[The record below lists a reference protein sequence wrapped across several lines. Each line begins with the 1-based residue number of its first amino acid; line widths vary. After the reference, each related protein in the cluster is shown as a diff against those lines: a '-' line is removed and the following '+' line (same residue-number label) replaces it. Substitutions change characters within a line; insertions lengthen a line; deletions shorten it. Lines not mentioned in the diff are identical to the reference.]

1 MRAHQIM
8 TRQVITA
15 TVDTPIAEAA
25 RTLLA
30 HHISGMPVV
39 DAKGNLMGVV
49 SQGDFMRRAE
59 IGTQR
64 KRSRWLK
71 MLLGPGREASD
82 FVHER
87 GRKVGEVMNDQPIT
101 VSEDATLEEVTSIM
115 EKNDIKRVPVMRGDK
130 LVGIVTRTNLV
141 QAVLDLARE
150 VPDPTAD
157 DDRIRD
163 RIHAAIEK
171 ADWKPFGFSAV
182 VRDGIVHLS
191 GIITDERSRQA
202 TIVATENVSGV
213 RKVHDH
219 LVWLEPMSGV
229 YLNSAEDE
237 ADAKAKAG

>member
-15 TVDTPIAEAA
+15 TVDTSIAEAA
-25 RTLLA
+25 RTLLN

-39 DAKGNLMGVV
+39 DAAGKIVGVV

-64 KRSRWLK
+64 RRSRWLK
-71 MLLGPGREASD
+71 MLLGPGREAAD

-87 GRKVGEVMNDQPIT
+87 GRKVGEVMNPSPIT
-101 VSEDATLEEVTSIM
+101 VTEDATLEEVTTTM
-115 EKNDIKRVPVMRGDK
+115 ERNDIKRVPVMRGDK
-130 LVGIVTRTNLV
+130 VVGIVTRTNLV

-163 RIHAAIEK
+163 RILASIEK
-171 ADWKPFGFSAV
+171 HDWKPSGLGVV

-191 GIITDERSRQA
+191 GVITDERSRQA
-202 TIVATENVSGV
+202 TMVAAENVSGV

-237 ADAKAKAG
+237 RSARVG

>member
-8 TRQVITA
+8 TPHVITA

-25 RTLLA
+25 RTMLE
-30 HHISGMPVV
+30 HHISGLPVLDGRGKLV
-39 DAKGNLMGVV
+39 GVV
-49 SQGDFMRRAE
+49 SQGDFVRRAE

-64 KRSRWLK
+64 RRSRWLK
-71 MLLGPGREASD
+71 LLLGPGHEAAD
-82 FVHER
+82 FVRES
-87 GRKVGEVMNDQPIT
+87 GRKVGDVMNPSPVT
-101 VSEDATLEEVTSIM
+101 VTEDATLEEVAATM
-115 EKNDIKRVPVMRGDK
+115 ERNDIKRVPVMHGDR

-157 DDRIRD
+157 DDHIRK

-171 ADWKPFGFSAV
+171 HDWTPLALNAV

-191 GIITDERSRQA
+191 GIIMDERSRQA
-202 TIVATENVSGV
+202 ALVAAENVAGV

-219 LVWLEPMSGV
+219 LVWIEPMSGV
-229 YLNSAEDE
+229 YVSPQV
-237 ADAKAKAG
+237 

>member
-25 RTLLA
+25 RTLLN

-39 DAKGNLMGVV
+39 DATGRLVGVV

-64 KRSRWLK
+64 RRSRWLK
-71 MLLGPGREASD
+71 ILLGPGREAAD

-87 GRKVGEVMNDQPIT
+87 GRKVGEVMNPSPVT
-101 VSEDATLEEVTSIM
+101 VTEEATLEEVTSTM
-115 EKNDIKRVPVMRGDK
+115 EKNDIKRVPVMRGDR

-163 RIHAAIEK
+163 RILAAIEK
-171 ADWKPFGFSAV
+171 HDWKPFGLGVV

-191 GIITDERSRQA
+191 GVITDDRSRQA
-202 TIVATENVSGV
+202 AMVAAENVSGV

-229 YLNSAEDE
+229 YVNSAEDE
-237 ADAKAKAG
+237 RDAKAG

>member
-15 TVDTPIAEAA
+15 TPDTPIVQAA
-25 RTLLA
+25 RTLLLQ
-30 HHISGMPVV
+30 HISGMPVLDQAGKLV
-39 DAKGNLMGVV
+39 GIV

-71 MLLGPGREASD
+71 LLLGPGRAASD

-87 GRKVGEVMNDQPIT
+87 GRKVGEVMNDKPIT
-101 VSEDATLEEVTSIM
+101 VTEDATLEEVTETL
-115 EKNDIKRVPVMRGDK
+115 EKNDIKRVPVMRGEK
-130 LVGIVTRTNLV
+130 LVGIITRTNLV
-141 QAVLDLARE
+141 QAVLDLARD

-157 DDRIRD
+157 DDHIRD
-163 RIHAAIEK
+163 RIYAAIEK
-171 ADWKPFGFSAV
+171 NDWKPSGFSVV

-191 GIITDERSRQA
+191 GIITDERSRPA
-202 TIVATENVSGV
+202 TIVAAENVSGV

-219 LVWLEPMSGV
+219 LVWLEPWSGFYV
-229 YLNSAEDE
+229 NSAEDE
-237 ADAKAKAG
+237 ADAKAAAG

>member
-15 TVDTPIAEAA
+15 TVDTSITEAA
-25 RTLLA
+25 RTLLN

-39 DAKGNLMGVV
+39 DAAGRLVGVV
-49 SQGDFMRRAE
+49 SQGDFMRRGE

-71 MLLGPGREASD
+71 ILLGPGREAAD

-87 GRKVGEVMNDQPIT
+87 GRKVGEVMNPSPIT
-101 VSEDATLEEVTSIM
+101 VTEDATLEEVIATM
-115 EKNDIKRVPVMRGDK
+115 EKNDIKRVPVMRGDR

-163 RIHAAIEK
+163 RILAAIEK
-171 ADWKPFGFSAV
+171 HDWKPFGLGVV

-191 GIITDERSRQA
+191 GVITDDRSRQA
-202 TIVATENVSGV
+202 AMVAAENISGV

-237 ADAKAKAG
+237 QDAKVG

>member
-1 MRAHQIM
+1 MRAHQII

-25 RTLLA
+25 GTLLA

-39 DAKGNLMGVV
+39 DGKGKLVGIV

-64 KRSRWLK
+64 RRPRWLK
-71 MLLGPGREASD
+71 ILLGPGREAAD

-87 GRKVGEVMNDQPIT
+87 GRKVGEVMNDRPIT
-101 VSEDATLEEVTSIM
+101 VSEDATLEEITATM
-115 EKNDIKRVPVMRGDK
+115 EKNDIKRVPVMRGDGM
-130 LVGIVTRTNLV
+130 VGIVTRTNLV

-157 DDRIRD
+157 DDHMRD
-163 RIHAAIEK
+163 RIYAAIEK
-171 ADWKPFGFSAV
+171 NDWKPFGLGVV

-202 TIVATENVSGV
+202 TLVATENVSGV

-219 LVWLEPMSGV
+219 LVWIEPMSGV

-237 ADAKAKAG
+237 QAAKAS

>member
-15 TVDTPIAEAA
+15 TVDTSITEAA
-25 RTLLA
+25 RTLLN

-39 DAKGNLMGVV
+39 DAVGRLVGVV

-71 MLLGPGREASD
+71 ILLGPGREAAD

-87 GRKVGEVMNDQPIT
+87 GRKVGEVMNPSPIT
-101 VSEDATLEEVTSIM
+101 VTEDATLEEVTTTM

-163 RIHAAIEK
+163 RILAAIEK
-171 ADWKPFGFSAV
+171 HNWKPFGLGVV

-191 GIITDERSRQA
+191 GVITDDRSRQA
-202 TIVATENVSGV
+202 AMVAAENISGV

-237 ADAKAKAG
+237 QDAKVG

>member
-8 TRQVITA
+8 TRQVITV
-15 TVDTPIAEAA
+15 TVDTSIADAA
-25 RTLLA
+25 RALLN

-39 DAKGNLMGVV
+39 DAAGRLVGIV

-64 KRSRWLK
+64 QRSRWLK
-71 MLLGPGREASD
+71 ILLGPGREAAD

-87 GRKVGEVMNDQPIT
+87 GRKVGEVMNPSPIT
-101 VSEDATLEEVTSIM
+101 VTEDATLEEVTTTM
-115 EKNDIKRVPVMRGDK
+115 ERNDIKRVPVMRGDK

-163 RIHAAIEK
+163 RILAAIEK
-171 ADWKPFGFSAV
+171 HDWKPSGLGVV

-191 GIITDERSRQA
+191 GVITDERSRQA
-202 TIVATENVSGV
+202 AIVAAENVSGV

-237 ADAKAKAG
+237 QRARVG

>member
-15 TVDTPIAEAA
+15 TVETSVADAA
-25 RTLLA
+25 RTLLE
-30 HHISGMPVV
+30 HHISGMPVL
-39 DAKGNLMGVV
+39 DAEGKLVGVV

-71 MLLGPGREASD
+71 LLLGPGEEAAD
-82 FVHER
+82 FVRER
-87 GRKVGEVMNDQPIT
+87 GRKVGEVMNAAPIT
-101 VSEDATLEEVTSIM
+101 VAEDATLEEVAAIM
-115 EKNDIKRVPVMRGDK
+115 EKNDIKRVPVMRDGK

-157 DDRIRD
+157 DDHIRN
-163 RIHAAIEK
+163 RIHASIEK
-171 ADWKPFGFSAV
+171 NDWKPLGLSVV

-202 TIVATENVSGV
+202 TVVAAENVSGV

-229 YLNSAEDE
+229 YVNSAEDE
-237 ADAKAKAG
+237 ADAKAG

>member
-15 TVDTPIAEAA
+15 TVDTSITEAA
-25 RTLLA
+25 RTLLN

-39 DAKGNLMGVV
+39 DAVGRLVGVV

-71 MLLGPGREASD
+71 ILLGPGREAAD

-87 GRKVGEVMNDQPIT
+87 GRKVGEVMNPSPIT
-101 VSEDATLEEVTSIM
+101 VTEDATLEEVTTTM
-115 EKNDIKRVPVMRGDK
+115 EKNDIKRVPVVRGDR

-163 RIHAAIEK
+163 RILAAIEK
-171 ADWKPFGFSAV
+171 HDWKPFGLGVV

-191 GIITDERSRQA
+191 GVITDDRSRQA
-202 TIVATENVSGV
+202 AMVAAENISGV

-237 ADAKAKAG
+237 QDAKVG

>member
-25 RTLLA
+25 RTLLN
-30 HHISGMPVV
+30 HHISGMPVL
-39 DAKGNLMGVV
+39 DATGRLVGVV

-64 KRSRWLK
+64 RRSRWLK
-71 MLLGPGREASD
+71 ILLGPGREAAD

-87 GRKVGEVMNDQPIT
+87 GRKVGEVMNPSPVT
-101 VSEDATLEEVTSIM
+101 VTEDTTLEEITTTM
-115 EKNDIKRVPVMRGDK
+115 EKNDIKRVPVMRGDR

-157 DDRIRD
+157 DDRIRN
-163 RIHAAIEK
+163 RILAAIEK
-171 ADWKPFGFSAV
+171 HDWKPFGLSVV

-191 GIITDERSRQA
+191 GVITDDRSRQA
-202 TIVATENVSGV
+202 AMVAAENVSGV

-219 LVWLEPMSGV
+219 LVWLEPMSGA

-237 ADAKAKAG
+237 QDAKVG

>member
-15 TVDTPIAEAA
+15 TVETSVADAA
-25 RTLLA
+25 RTLLE
-30 HHISGMPVV
+30 HHISGMPVL
-39 DAKGNLMGVV
+39 DAEGKLVGVV

-71 MLLGPGREASD
+71 LLLGPGEEAAD
-82 FVHER
+82 FVRER
-87 GRKVGEVMNDQPIT
+87 GRKVGEVMNAAPIT
-101 VSEDATLEEVTSIM
+101 VAEDATLEEVAAIM
-115 EKNDIKRVPVMRGDK
+115 EKNDIKRVPVMRDGK

-157 DDRIRD
+157 DDHIRN
-163 RIHAAIEK
+163 RIHAPIEK
-171 ADWKPFGFSAV
+171 NDWKPLGLSVV

-202 TIVATENVSGV
+202 TVVAAENVSGV

-229 YLNSAEDE
+229 YVNSAEDE
-237 ADAKAKAG
+237 ANAKAG